1 MKRKSVLI
9 NAGLALVLVAV
20 AAGSVF
26 AVNSSNA
33 TTATTPTATV
43 ARGTVTKTVSA
54 SGNLSAKTTIGV
66 DFSGSGGTVTEID
79 VQVGD
84 TVTAGQALAKV
95 DDTSAKQSLAT
106 ANASLLA
113 AKAQKSTTTQ
123 GLTSQQKARNR
134 AQVRSAQVSVN
145 NASTSVKQ
153 AQATYSRDKEDQN
166 ALVNSAQAAYDDAID
181 ATAKANA
188 KSALT
193 QAKNTRASTLLRDSQ
208 QIETARGQLTSAQA
222 ALSTTKAT
230 NAVDAQPARSG
241 SVKSAE
247 AQIASAEVQVEQ
259 TQTTVDETTLRA
271 PIGGTVVSI
280 SGTVGSSSTAGAAT
294 SSEST
299 SSASTSST
307 SSSTTSGFIVLSDLS
322 ELQVSTYVAE
332 ADAGNVEVGQ
342 PATVTFPALD
352 ETAAGTVTSID
363 LVSTVSNNV
372 VEYGVTVTLD
382 DPSSDLRLGQ
392 TASVSI
398 TVGSKA
404 DVLYVPSSAITK
416 IGNLSTV
423 VVRKDDADATTQVG
437 TGLVGDNGTEI
448 TSGLSEGDVVVLSTS
463 TDSAGGFTFPGGG
476 FGGGLGQ

>member
-1 MKRKSVLI
+1 MKRKYVLI
-9 NAGLALVLVAV
+9 NAGLVLVLVTV

-26 AVNSSNA
+26 AVNSSP
-33 TTATTPTATV
+33 TTTTTTPTTAV

-54 SGNLSAKTTIGV
+54 SGNVSAKTTIGV
-66 DFSGSGGTVTEID
+66 DFSGSGGTVTAID
-79 VQVGD
+79 VKVGD
-84 TVTAGQALAKV
+84 TVTAGQGLAKV
-95 DDTSAKQSLAT
+95 DDTSARQSLAT
-106 ANASLLA
+106 AEASLLA
-113 AKAQKSTTTQ
+113 AEAQKSTTTQ
-123 GLTSQQKARNR
+123 GLTSQQNARNK
-134 AQVRSAQVSVN
+134 AEVRSAQVSVN

-153 AQATYSRDKEDQN
+153 AQATYSRDKLNQD
-166 ALVNSAQAAYDDAID
+166 ALVRAAQATYDQAGDPA
-181 ATAKANA
+181 AKENA

-208 QIETARGQLTSAQA
+208 QIQTARGQLNSAQA
-222 ALSTTKAT
+222 ALSTTKAS

-259 TQTTVDETTLRA
+259 AQTTLDQTTLRA

-280 SGTVGSSSTAGAAT
+280 AGTVGGSSTAGAA
-294 SSEST
+294 T

-307 SSSTTSGFIVLSDLS
+307 SSSTTSGFIVLSDMS
-322 ELQVSTYVAE
+322 ELRVSTYVAE

-342 PATVTFPALD
+342 HATITFPALD
-352 ETAAGTVTSID
+352 ETVAGTITSID
-363 LVSTVSNNV
+363 LASTVSNNV

-382 DPSSDLRLGQ
+382 DPSFDLRLGQ

-416 IGNLSTV
+416 VGNLSTV
-423 VVRKDDADATTQVG
+423 LVRKDDGDATTQVA

-463 TDSAGGFTFPGGG
+463 TDSGGGFTFPAGA

>member
-1 MKRKSVLI
+1 MKGKNVLI
-9 NAGLALVLVAV
+9 NGGLALVLVAV

-26 AVNSSNA
+26 AVNSSP
-33 TTATTPTATV
+33 TTTTTTPTATV

-54 SGNLSAKTTIGV
+54 SGNLSAKSTIGV
-66 DFSGSGGTVTEID
+66 DFSASGGTVTEID
-79 VQVGD
+79 VKVGD
-84 TVTAGQALAKV
+84 TVTAGQALAKI

-106 ANASLLA
+106 ATASLLA

-123 GLTSQQKARNR
+123 GLTSQEKARNQ
-134 AQVRSAQVSVN
+134 AQIRSAQVSVN

-153 AQATYSRDKEDQN
+153 AQATYNRDKENQD
-166 ALVNSAQAAYDDAID
+166 ALVKSAQATYDNASDPV
-181 ATAKANA
+181 AKANA
-188 KSALT
+188 KTALT
-193 QAKNTRASTLLRDSQ
+193 QAQNTRASTLLRDSQ

-222 ALSTTKAT
+222 ALSTTKAS

-259 TQTTVDETTLRA
+259 AQTTLDQTTLRA
-271 PIGGTVVSI
+271 PIDGTVVSI
-280 SGTVGSSSTAGAAT
+280 SGTIGGSSTAAAA
-294 SSEST
+294 T

-307 SSSTTSGFIVLSDLS
+307 SSSTTTGFIVLSDMS

-332 ADAGNVEVGQ
+332 ADAGNVKVDQ
-342 PATVTFPALD
+342 HATVTFPALD
-352 ETAAGTVTSID
+352 ETAAGTVTYID
-363 LVSTVSNNV
+363 LASTVNNNV

-382 DPSSDLRLGQ
+382 APSSDLRLGQ

-398 TVGSKA
+398 TVDSKA
-404 DVLYVPSSAITK
+404 DVLSVPSSAITK
-416 IGNLSTV
+416 VGNLSTV
-423 VVRKDDADATTQVG
+423 VVRKDDADATTPVG

-448 TSGLSEGDVVVLSTS
+448 TSGLSEGDVVVLSTN
-463 TDSAGGFTFPGGG
+463 TDSGGGFTFPGGG

>member
-1 MKRKSVLI
+1 MKGKSVLI
-9 NAGLALVLVAV
+9 NAGLAVVLVAV

-26 AVNSSNA
+26 AVNSSP
-33 TTATTPTATV
+33 TTTTTTPTATV
-43 ARGTVTKTVSA
+43 GRGTVTKTVSA

-79 VQVGD
+79 VTVGD

-106 ANASLLA
+106 ASASLLA

-123 GLTSQQKARNR
+123 GLTSQQKARGE

-153 AQATYSRDKEDQN
+153 AQATYSRDKTNQD
-166 ALVNSAQAAYDDAID
+166 ALVKSAQAAYDNASDPA
-181 ATAKANA
+181 AKENA

-208 QIETARGQLTSAQA
+208 QIETARGQLTSAKA
-222 ALSTTKAT
+222 ALSSTKAS
-230 NAVDAQPARSG
+230 NAVDAQPTRSG
-241 SVKSAE
+241 SVQSAD

-259 TQTTVDETTLRA
+259 AQTTLDQTTLRA
-271 PIGGTVVSI
+271 PVGGTVVSV
-280 SGTVGSSSTAGAAT
+280 SGTVGDSSTAGAA
-294 SSEST
+294 S
-299 SSASTSST
+299 SST
-307 SSSTTSGFIVLSDLS
+307 SSSSTSSSITGFIVLSDMS

-342 PATVTFPALD
+342 HATVTFPALD
-352 ETAAGTVTSID
+352 QTAAGTLASID
-363 LVSTVSNNV
+363 LMSTVSNNV

-382 DPSSDLRLGQ
+382 DPSSGLRLGQ

-416 IGNLSTV
+416 VGNLSTV
-423 VVRKDDADATTQVG
+423 VVRKDGGDTTTRVE

-448 TSGLSEGDVVVLSTS
+448 TSGLSEGDAVVLSTS
-463 TDSAGGFTFPGGG
+463 SDSGGGFTFPGGG
-476 FGGGLGQ
+476 LGRGLGQ

>member
-1 MKRKSVLI
+1 MKGKNVLI

-26 AVNSSNA
+26 AVNSSP
-33 TTATTPTATV
+33 TTTTTTPTATV
-43 ARGTVTKTVSA
+43 ARATVTKTVSA

-66 DFSGSGGTVTEID
+66 DFSGSGGTVKEID
-79 VQVGD
+79 VKVGD

-106 ANASLLA
+106 AKASLLA

-123 GLTSQQKARNR
+123 GLTSQEKARNQ
-134 AQVRSAQVSVN
+134 AQIRSAQVSVN
-145 NASTSVKQ
+145 NAGTSVRQ
-153 AQATYSRDKEDQN
+153 AQATYRRDKANQD
-166 ALVNSAQAAYDDAID
+166 ALVKSAQAAYDDASD

-208 QIETARGQLTSAQA
+208 QIETAQGQLTSARS
-222 ALSTTKAT
+222 ALSTTKASS
-230 NAVDAQPARSG
+230 AVDAQPARSG

-247 AQIASAEVQVEQ
+247 AQIASAEVQVAQ
-259 TQTTVDETTLRA
+259 AQTTLDQTTLRA

-280 SGTVGSSSTAGAAT
+280 AGTVGGSSTAGAA
-294 SSEST
+294 S
-299 SSASTSST
+299 SSATSST
-307 SSSTTSGFIVLSDLS
+307 SSSSTSSTTTGFIVLSDMS

-332 ADAGNVEVGQ
+332 ADAGSVKVGQ
-342 PATVTFPALD
+342 NATVTFPALNQ
-352 ETAAGTVTSID
+352 TAAGTVASID
-363 LVSTVSNNV
+363 LASTVSNNV

-382 DPSSDLRLGQ
+382 DPSSGLRLGQ

-416 IGNLSTV
+416 VGNFSTV
-423 VVRKDDADATTQVG
+423 VVRKDGADTTTRVE

-448 TSGLSEGDVVVLSTS
+448 TSGLSEGDAVVLSTS
-463 TDSAGGFTFPGGG
+463 TDSGGGFTFPGGG

>member
-1 MKRKSVLI
+1 M
-9 NAGLALVLVAV
+9 
-20 AAGSVF
+20 
-26 AVNSSNA
+26 
-33 TTATTPTATV
+33 
-43 ARGTVTKTVSA
+43 
-54 SGNLSAKTTIGV
+54 
-66 DFSGSGGTVTEID
+66 TEID
-79 VQVGD
+79 VKVGD

-106 ANASLLA
+106 ATASLLA
-113 AKAQKSTTTQ
+113 AKAQKATTTQ
-123 GLTSQQKARNR
+123 GLTSQQKARGQ

-145 NASTSVKQ
+145 NANTSVKQ
-153 AQATYSRDKEDQN
+153 AQATYSRDKKNQD
-166 ALVNSAQAAYDDAID
+166 ALVGSAQAAYDDAD
-181 ATAKANA
+181 PAAKENA

-208 QIETARGQLTSAQA
+208 QIETARGQLNSAKA
-222 ALSTTKAT
+222 ALSTTKAS

-241 SVKSAE
+241 DVKSAD

-259 TQTTVDETTLRA
+259 AQTTLDQATLRA

-280 SGTVGSSSTAGAAT
+280 AGTVGGSSTAGAAT
-294 SSEST
+294 SSAT
-299 SSASTSST
+299 TSST
-307 SSSTTSGFIVLSDLS
+307 SSSTTSGFIVLSDMS

-342 PATVTFPALD
+342 HATVTFPALD
-352 ETAAGTVTSID
+352 QTAAGTVASID
-363 LVSTVSNNV
+363 LASTVSNNV

-404 DVLYVPSSAITK
+404 DVLNVPSSAITK
-416 IGNLSTV
+416 VGDLSTV
-423 VVRKDDADATTQVG
+423 VVRKDGADATTQVG

-448 TSGLSEGDVVVLSTS
+448 TSGLSEGDAVVLSTT
-463 TDSAGGFTFPGGG
+463 TDGGGGFTFPGGG
-476 FGGGLGQ
+476 FGGGLR

>member
-1 MKRKSVLI
+1 MKGKYVLI
-9 NAGLALVLVAV
+9 NAGLVLVLVAV

-26 AVNSSNA
+26 AVNSSP
-33 TTATTPTATV
+33 TTTTTTPTATV

-79 VQVGD
+79 VKVGD

-106 ANASLLA
+106 AKASLLA

-123 GLTSQQKARNR
+123 GLTSQQNARGR

-153 AQATYSRDKEDQN
+153 AQATYRRDKKNQD
-166 ALVNSAQAAYDDAID
+166 ALVRSAQSTYHHASDPAA
-181 ATAKANA
+181 KENA

-208 QIETARGQLTSAQA
+208 QIETARGQLNSAQA
-222 ALSTTKAT
+222 ALSTTKAS

-259 TQTTVDETTLRA
+259 AQTTLDQTTLRA
-271 PIGGTVVSI
+271 PIGGIVVSI
-280 SGTVGSSSTAGAAT
+280 AGTVGGSSTAGAAT
-294 SSEST
+294 SS
-299 SSASTSST
+299 ASTSST
-307 SSSTTSGFIVLSDLS
+307 SASTTSGFIVLSDMS

-332 ADAGNVEVGQ
+332 ADAGNVELGQ
-342 PATVTFPALD
+342 HATVTFPAMD

-363 LVSTVSNNV
+363 LASTVSNNV

-416 IGNLSTV
+416 VRNLSTV
-423 VVRKDDADATTQVG
+423 VVRKDDGDATTQVG

-448 TSGLSEGDVVVLSTS
+448 TSGLSENDVVVLSTS
-463 TDSAGGFTFPGGG
+463 TDSGGGFTFPGGG

>member
-9 NAGLALVLVAV
+9 NAGLALVLVAI
-20 AAGSVF
+20 AAGSVV
-26 AVNSSNA
+26 AVNSSPA

-66 DFSGSGGTVTEID
+66 DFSGSGGTVTAID
-79 VQVGD
+79 VKVGD

-106 ANASLLA
+106 ATASLLA

-123 GLTSQQKARNR
+123 ALTSQEKARNQ
-134 AQVRSAQVSVN
+134 AQIRSAQVSVT

-153 AQATYSRDKEDQN
+153 AQATYSRDKKNQD
-166 ALVNSAQAAYDDAID
+166 ALVKSAQSTYDNAGDP
-181 ATAKANA
+181 TAKANA
-188 KSALT
+188 KAALT
-193 QAKNTRASTLLRDSQ
+193 QAQNTRASTLLRDSQ
-208 QIETARGQLTSAQA
+208 QIETARGQLNSAQA
-222 ALSTTKAT
+222 ALSTTKAS

-241 SVKSAE
+241 SVKSAD

-259 TQTTVDETTLRA
+259 AQTTLDQTTLRA

-280 SGTVGSSSTAGAAT
+280 SGTVGGSSTAGAA
-294 SSEST
+294 S
-299 SSASTSST
+299 SSATSST
-307 SSSTTSGFIVLSDLS
+307 SSSSTSSTTTGFIVLSDLS
-322 ELQVSTYVAE
+322 ELEVSTYVAE

-342 PATVTFPALD
+342 HATVTFPALN
-352 ETAAGTVTSID
+352 ETAAGTLASID
-363 LVSTVSNNV
+363 LMSTVSNNV

-382 DPSSDLRLGQ
+382 DPSSGLRLGQ

-416 IGNLSTV
+416 VGNLSTV
-423 VVRKDDADATTQVG
+423 VVRKDGGDTTTRVE

-448 TSGLSEGDVVVLSTS
+448 TSGLSEGDAVVLSTS
-463 TDSAGGFTFPGGG
+463 TDSGGGFTFPGGG
-476 FGGGLGQ
+476 LGRGLGQ

>member
-20 AAGSVF
+20 AGGSVF
-26 AVNSSNA
+26 AVNSSP
-33 TTATTPTATV
+33 TTTTTTPTATV

-54 SGNLSAKTTIGV
+54 SGNLSAKSTIGV
-66 DFSGSGGTVTEID
+66 DFSGSAGTVTEID
-79 VQVGD
+79 VKVGD

-106 ANASLLA
+106 ATASLLA

-123 GLTSQQKARNR
+123 ALTSQEKARNQ
-134 AQVRSAQVSVN
+134 AQIRSAQVSVT

-153 AQATYSRDKEDQN
+153 AQATYGRDKKNQD
-166 ALVNSAQAAYDDAID
+166 ALVKSAQSTYDNAGDP
-181 ATAKANA
+181 TAKANA
-188 KSALT
+188 KAALT
-193 QAKNTRASTLLRDSQ
+193 QAQNTRASTLLRDSQ
-208 QIETARGQLTSAQA
+208 QIETARGQLNSAQA
-222 ALSTTKAT
+222 ALSTTKAS

-241 SVKSAE
+241 SVKSAD

-259 TQTTVDETTLRA
+259 AQTTFDQTTLRA

-280 SGTVGSSSTAGAAT
+280 SGTVGGSSTAGAA
-294 SSEST
+294 S
-299 SSASTSST
+299 SSATSST
-307 SSSTTSGFIVLSDLS
+307 SSSSTSSTTTGFIVLSDLS

-342 PATVTFPALD
+342 HATVTFPALN
-352 ETAAGTVTSID
+352 ETAAGTLASID
-363 LVSTVSNNV
+363 LMSTVSNNV

-382 DPSSDLRLGQ
+382 DPSSGLRLGQ

-416 IGNLSTV
+416 VGNLSTV
-423 VVRKDDADATTQVG
+423 VVRKDGGDTTTRVE

-448 TSGLSEGDVVVLSTS
+448 TSGLSEGDAVVLSTS
-463 TDSAGGFTFPGGG
+463 TDSGGGFTFPGGG
-476 FGGGLGQ
+476 LGRGLGQ

>member
-1 MKRKSVLI
+1 MKGKSVLI
-9 NAGLALVLVAV
+9 NAGLAVVLVAV

-26 AVNSSNA
+26 AVNSSP
-33 TTATTPTATV
+33 TTTTTTPTATV
-43 ARGTVTKTVSA
+43 GRGTVTKTVSA

-79 VQVGD
+79 VTVGD

-106 ANASLLA
+106 ASASLLA

-123 GLTSQQKARNR
+123 GLTSQQKARSE

-153 AQATYSRDKEDQN
+153 AQATYSRDKTNQD
-166 ALVNSAQAAYDDAID
+166 ALVKSAQAAYDNASDPA
-181 ATAKANA
+181 AKENA

-208 QIETARGQLTSAQA
+208 QIETARGQLTSAKA
-222 ALSTTKAT
+222 ALSSTKAS

-241 SVKSAE
+241 SVQSAD

-259 TQTTVDETTLRA
+259 AQTTLDQTTLRA
-271 PIGGTVVSI
+271 PVGGTVVSV
-280 SGTVGSSSTAGAAT
+280 SGTVGGSSTAGAA
-294 SSEST
+294 S
-299 SSASTSST
+299 SST
-307 SSSTTSGFIVLSDLS
+307 SSSSTSSTITGFIVLSDMS

-342 PATVTFPALD
+342 HATVTFPALD
-352 ETAAGTVTSID
+352 QTAAGTLASID
-363 LVSTVSNNV
+363 LMSTVSNNV

-382 DPSSDLRLGQ
+382 DPSSGLRLGQ

-416 IGNLSTV
+416 VGNLSTV
-423 VVRKDDADATTQVG
+423 VVRKDGGDTTTRVE

-448 TSGLSEGDVVVLSTS
+448 TSGLSEGDAVVLSTS
-463 TDSAGGFTFPGGG
+463 TDSGGGFTFPGGG
-476 FGGGLGQ
+476 LGRGLGQ